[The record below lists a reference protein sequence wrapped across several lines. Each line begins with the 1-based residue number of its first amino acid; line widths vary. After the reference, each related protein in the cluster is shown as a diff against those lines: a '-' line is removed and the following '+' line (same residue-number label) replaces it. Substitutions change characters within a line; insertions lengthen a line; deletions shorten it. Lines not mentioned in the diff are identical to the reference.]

1 MVTPPY
7 PGRPESPTVAILIL
21 NWNGWADTLHCLESL
36 LRLQAV
42 KAQIVVCDNA
52 SGDGSMERF
61 ADWARGRLEL
71 VPEPGPL
78 CSLSHPPV
86 AKPVACAGPEFS
98 LASLACSANRPLI
111 LLQTGANLGYGGGN
125 NVGIRYALRHLAFD
139 YLWILNND
147 TLVAPDALDALLRRV
162 TDTDID
168 ICGSTLLF
176 HDRPEVVQCQGGAR
190 FYRWLSLT
198 RLLGI
203 RHTRD
208 SMLDQ
213 AQVEALLD
221 HPYGA
226 AMLISRRGLDKLGL
240 MPEDYFLYYEEIDW
254 IASAAAPPRLGYAP
268 DSVVYHRKGRAAG
281 TGIRQDRRSRLA
293 TYYLARNRIRY
304 TARHFPL
311 ALPLVYGFEA
321 ALCLLHLVR
330 GDRPRTLTLM
340 RALLGRA
347 PTTAERNRRDK
358 P

>member
-254 IASAAAPPRLGYAP
+254 IASAAAP
-268 DSVVYHRKGRAAG
+268 AAG
-281 TGIRQDRRSRLA
+281 LCPGQCGLSPQRPRGRHRHQTRSAQPPGDLLPGTQSHPLHRAPLPFGAAAGLRFRSRPMLA
-293 TYYLARNRIRY
+293 PSGTWRSASDPDVDACSAWTRTN
-304 TARHFPL
+304 
-311 ALPLVYGFEA
+311 
-321 ALCLLHLVR
+321 
-330 GDRPRTLTLM
+330 DR
-340 RALLGRA
+340 
-347 PTTAERNRRDK
+347 
-358 P
+358 